1 MFIATGTSS
10 APIAVGM
17 QHWPHLDV
25 TGTLVHV
32 PGIECDLA
40 GMDASPLPEAV
51 RLVRRIQDGLGLT
64 IGQTAKALG
73 CSRQAV
79 HGWMRGKR
87 IDPDNLSNLRE
98 ISTWATEWSRHHP
111 GRGQASD
118 LLDPTFLEKLGRAGA
133 TSAKG
138 RTMWEK
144 RILRPTAISDWE
156 AIPSTDA
163 IARKIGAHPV
173 SATERAHRRA
183 HNLGALN
190 IGSSRFRVG
199 KILT

>member
-1 MFIATGTSS
+1 MNMMYGVVATGTSATS
-10 APIAVGM
+10 DLAGFP
-17 QHWPHLDV
+17 HWPHVTV
-25 TGTLVHV
+25 TGTVVQV
-32 PGIECDLA
+32 PRIECDLA

-51 RLVRRIQDGLGLT
+51 RLVKRIQDGLGLT

-98 ISTWATEWSRHHP
+98 LAAWATEWSTPHP
-111 GRGQASD
+111 ERRQASD

-133 TSAKG
+133 SSAKG

-144 RILRPTAISDWE
+144 YILRPTGTSDWE
-156 AIPSTDA
+156 AVPSTDA
-163 IARKIGAHPV
+163 ITRKIGAHPV

-190 IGSSRFRVG
+190 IDAH
-199 KILT
+199 L